1 MLHPQDRVLSTLNSA
16 GGNTVSRHAR
26 PPIPPA
32 ADNGPG
38 CAPRVLTG
46 PRLDESA
53 GAKPAFRRG
62 ALASSVESSS
72 SGTVAFF
79 IDAAAA
85 YRFYRRGGGR
95 AGLDVSE
102 SRVLR
107 AATRKLW
114 AGAAARE

>member
-16 GGNTVSRHAR
+16 GGKKFRGAPR
-26 PPIPPA
+26 PLLPPA
-32 ADNGPG
+32 ADNVSRLRAAG
-38 CAPRVLTG
+38 VNG
-46 PRLDESA
+46 PRGSTERA

-72 SGTVAFF
+72 SGLRLGF
-79 IDAAAA
+79 IDAAAGA
-85 YRFYRRGGGR
+85 QVWMSLR
-95 AGLDVSE
+95 AGP
-102 SRVLR
+102 R